1 MSLRK
6 IKEKYGLSTLAVAAI
21 ACVEASKAYLMESNR
36 CLDVR
41 DMALI
46 LRSLSLVRGQGYD
59 RETVG
64 EYWFGLRK
72 RIIFGDTNRVI
83 RMDINN
89 LLNKVK

>member
-1 MSLRK
+1 MTILQSVPSFSHIWPLDATWYYISKAGGMSLRK

-41 DMALI
+41 DVALI

-59 RETVG
+59 
-64 EYWFGLRK
+64 
-72 RIIFGDTNRVI
+72 
-83 RMDINN
+83 
-89 LLNKVK
+89 